1 MELTTRKKFNL
12 HDYLFTPINNGSLVL
27 FRILF
32 GFVMTLEFVGAQVTG
47 WITEVFV
54 ATKINFPFIGF
65 EFLQKLHGPI
75 MYWYYGLMAL
85 CSILVCIGLFFRP
98 ASILMAILWTGVYL
112 SQKNHYNNHY
122 YLMVLLSWMMT
133 ITPANRRASLD
144 VKFGFV
150 RSSNTCY
157 RWYITA
163 FIAQIWIMYTFAA
176 IAKVNSDWLR
186 AMPLKLWF
194 GNKSDVSV
202 VGKLFG
208 QEWFAWA
215 IAYLGL
221 LFDLLITPALLW
233 KRTRALAV
241 GAMFFFHFFNSAVFG
256 IGSFPYMAMSLAVF
270 FYPGS
275 DFDNLLKRSKNELVD
290 KRPSLAVMNITIITL
305 CVYMLWQLV
314 LPIRHH
320 FIEGDVNWTEE
331 GHRMAWRMML
341 RSKSG
346 NGYYIIKDKNSD
358 KEWKVY
364 PKDHLLSFQK
374 SDVTHH
380 PDMIWQFAQYLEEE
394 YQKKGYDVGVYAN
407 CYCSLNGGRY
417 SLIVD
422 PEVDLAAEEWEPYK
436 HHEWLMPRP
445 PRK

>member
-1 MELTTRKKFNL
+1 MKLTDQKKFNL
-12 HDYLFTPINNGSLVL
+12 YDYLFTPINNGSLVL

-32 GFVMTLEFVGAQVTG
+32 GFVMTLEFVGAQMTG

-54 ATKINFPFIGF
+54 ATRMNFTFIGF
-65 EFLQKLHGPI
+65 EFLQNLHGPI
-75 MYWYYGLMAL
+75 MYWYYGLMAV

-133 ITPANRRASLD
+133 ITPANRRASFD

-150 RSSNTCY
+150 KSSNTCY

-163 FIAQIWIMYTFAA
+163 FITQIWIMYTFAA
-176 IAKVNSDWLR
+176 IAKVNADWLR
-186 AMPLKLWF
+186 AMPIKLWF
-194 GNKSDVSV
+194 ANKSNAPL
-202 VGKLFG
+202 VGKLFIK
-208 QEWFAWA
+208 EWFAWT

-241 GAMFFFHFFNSAVFG
+241 AAMFFFHFFNSAVFG

-275 DFDNLLKRSKNELVD
+275 AFDNLLKTSTNKLTE
-290 KRPSLAVMNITIITL
+290 KRPPKSIMHITTATL
-305 CVYMLWQLV
+305 SIYLLWQLI

-346 NGYYIIKDKNSD
+346 NGHYIVKDKNSI
-358 KEWKVY
+358 KEWKIHPQDY
-364 PKDHLLSFQK
+364 LLPFQK

-380 PDMIWQFAQYLEEE
+380 PDMIWQFAQHLEQE
-394 YQKKGYDVGVYAN
+394 YKKKGYDVSVYAN
-407 CYCSLNGGRY
+407 CYCSLNGGEY

-422 PEVDLAAEEWEPYK
+422 PEIDLAAEEWEPYK
-436 HHEWLMPRP
+436 HHTWLLPRP